1 MMETELHTLIKN
13 AAAIESVNWG
23 NEVTGKPY
31 PQVAI
36 NLIGE
41 EGQHTMQ
48 GRETF
53 RLAGIQVDVW
63 AKTMIEAVTIRKRI
77 LAELDGF
84 MSDDVVTNILLR
96 SLRSEKDT
104 SESDNVLYRQS
115 IDLDVWY
122 HE

>member
-1 MMETELHTLIKN
+1 MMETELHTLVKN

-23 NEVTGKPY
+23 NEVAGKPY

-48 GRETF
+48 GRMKF
-53 RLAGIQVDVW
+53 RLAGVQVDVW
-63 AKTMIEAVTIRKRI
+63 ATTMIEAVSIRKRI
-77 LAELDGF
+77 VSQLDGYA
-84 MSDDVVTNILLR
+84 SEGEISNILMR
-96 SLRSEKDT
+96 SLRAEKDT
-104 SESDNVLYRQS
+104 SEKENVLYRQS